1 MALLPRSGEVR
12 FREERKEKGRQIS
25 WELCAGRKW
34 WKKALWTRER
44 SRRRK
49 AREAQGDWEEDL
61 GKVTSLRSCNVVE
74 RKNKRFP
81 EREREGLLGLF
92 SFKGGVIFGETAFQN
107 VRMMIIYK
115 NNRCQSIAMSLARF
129 VWVALCWTSSPRY
142 VVTRVVPEQDF
153 ELYNLLC
160 VFVLPGKACAKPPRL
175 ITVSCFW
182 TLRGGEAGQH
192 WGCNWR
198 NVHKHSPVFS

>member
-34 WKKALWTRER
+34 WKRER

-153 ELYNLLC
+153 VTLL
-160 VFVLPGKACAKPPRL
+160 L
-175 ITVSCFW
+175 IV
-182 TLRGGEAGQH
+182 
-192 WGCNWR
+192 
-198 NVHKHSPVFS
+198 